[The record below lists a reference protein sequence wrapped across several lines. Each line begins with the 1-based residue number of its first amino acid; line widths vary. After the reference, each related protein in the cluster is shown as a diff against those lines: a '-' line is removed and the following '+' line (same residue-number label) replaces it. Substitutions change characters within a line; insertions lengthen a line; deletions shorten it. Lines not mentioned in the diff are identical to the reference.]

1 MNINPTVGIII
12 RLLNGRILFLSKG
25 EYSEKD
31 NCFEAKSKDIA
42 EIMFQSTG
50 DSSKTLNLGVLF
62 LNNLP
67 YNPKNIKILKTAITT
82 IETIDSESIVYKAV
96 LQQRS
101 GLVFPK

>member
-1 MNINPTVGIII
+1 M
-12 RLLNGRILFLSKG
+12 
-25 EYSEKD
+25 
-31 NCFEAKSKDIA
+31 A

-50 DSSKTLNLGVLF
+50 NPQSKTLNLGVLF